1 MFLSLL
7 RRFAYSVRS
16 LVVVFC
22 CWAMM
27 ANSAWAADGENTA
40 KGWVTSYF
48 LVGLGIT
55 LGLIAVLRPVG
66 RTTEVKLKK
75 DDD

>member
-1 MFLSLL
+1 MFSSRL

-16 LVVVFC
+16 LVVVFG

-27 ANSAWAADGENTA
+27 TNSAWAEDSGDSS
-40 KGWVTSYF
+40 KGWVVSYF

-66 RTTEVKLKK
+66 RTTEVKMTK